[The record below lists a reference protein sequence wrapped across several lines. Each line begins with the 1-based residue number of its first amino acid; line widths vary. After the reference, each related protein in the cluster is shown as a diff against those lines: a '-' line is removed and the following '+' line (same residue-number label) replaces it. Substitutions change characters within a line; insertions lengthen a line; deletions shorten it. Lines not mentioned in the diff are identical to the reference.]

1 MSFYH
6 GSPIGGLDE
15 LKPFLSEH
23 GKPYIYFSSNP
34 IVALLYAVKP
44 VPKPFS
50 FYPYGF
56 DKNGAVVYSEYFENA
71 FFHLYSG
78 KVGYLYECTHLENTD
93 NPTNINCAYTCNEPI
108 KISKVT
114 EISNLYTYF
123 TEQESKGAF
132 RVKQRE
138 EISEKEM
145 QFVLDE
151 LKKEIIN
158 NELMKL
164 PKHPMSVFIQE
175 HFPDVWNTEMD

>member
-1 MSFYH
+1 M
-6 GSPIGGLDE
+6 
-15 LKPFLSEH
+15 FL
-23 GKPYIYFSSNP
+23 
-34 IVALLYAVKP
+34 
-44 VPKPFS
+44 
-50 FYPYGF
+50 
-56 DKNGAVVYSEYFENA
+56 NA
-71 FFHLYSG
+71 S
-78 KVGYLYECTHLENTD
+78 
-93 NPTNINCAYTCNEPI
+93 INCAYTCNEPI
-108 KISKVT
+108 KISRVT
-114 EISNLYTYF
+114 KISNLYIYF
-123 TEQESKGAF
+123 AEQESKGAF